1 MDIYICILKSIFLIF
16 LAKFSNFSYVF
27 FFLVKFGKFSFDAT
41 LIVEN
46 DRLKR
51 ETLYAYYKI
60 TETMDDSCDYQSKI
74 HVSFEL
80 K

>member
-1 MDIYICILKSIFLIF
+1 MYTKI
-16 LAKFSNFSYVF
+16 NFSHFFGKIFKFFLCF
-27 FFLVKFGKFSFDAT
+27 FFLIKFGKFSFDAT

-51 ETLYAYYKI
+51 EMLYAYYKI
-60 TETMDDSCDYQSKI
+60 TETMDNSCDYQSKI

>member
-1 MDIYICILKSIFLIF
+1 MYTKI
-16 LAKFSNFSYVF
+16 NFSHFFGKIFKFFLCFF
-27 FFLVKFGKFSFDAT
+27 FFLIKFGKFSFDAT

-51 ETLYAYYKI
+51 ETLYVYYKI

>member
-1 MDIYICILKSIFLIF
+1 MYTKINFSHF
-16 LAKFSNFSYVF
+16 LAKFTNFYHF
-27 FFLVKFGKFSFDAT
+27 FFLVKFGKFSIDAT

-51 ETLYAYYKI
+51 ETLYAYYII
-60 TETMDDSCDYQSKI
+60 TELDNSCDYQWKI
-74 HVSFEL
+74 HVSLEL

>member
-1 MDIYICILKSIFLIF
+1 MYTKI
-16 LAKFSNFSYVF
+16 NFSHF
-27 FFLVKFGKFSFDAT
+27 FGKIFKFFLFFSLVKFGKFSFDAT

-51 ETLYAYYKI
+51 ETFYACYRI
-60 TETMDDSCDYQSKI
+60 TELENSCDYQSKI
-74 HVSFEL
+74 HVSLEL